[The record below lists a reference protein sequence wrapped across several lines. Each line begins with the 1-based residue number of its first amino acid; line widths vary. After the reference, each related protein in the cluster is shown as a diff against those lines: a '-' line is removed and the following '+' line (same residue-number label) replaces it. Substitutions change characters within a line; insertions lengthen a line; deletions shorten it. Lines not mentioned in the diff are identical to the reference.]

1 MYPFSGK
8 APKTCRSQNCKVDHI
23 IYEIA
28 DLTVLFWV
36 ISQKCSEIT
45 DFKDFEE
52 TFRNECSERNER
64 RGTVARS
71 EAGSPLGCRAED
83 DGAPKRMNRAE

>member
-1 MYPFSGK
+1 MYPLFNLNLFQFDESIKPLGM
-8 APKTCRSQNCKVDHI
+8 TF
-23 IYEIA
+23 
-28 DLTVLFWV
+28 LFWV

-64 RGTVARS
+64 RGTVVLRS
-71 EAGSPLGCRAED
+71 APQRGPRIALD
-83 DGAPKRMNRAE
+83 DGAPKRMERAE

>member
-1 MYPFSGK
+1 MLFHIVQPKLRGSHGK
-8 APKTCRSQNCKVDHI
+8 GLNLHL

-28 DLTVLFWV
+28 DLTFLFWV

-64 RGTVARS
+64 RGTVVRS
-71 EAGSPLGCRAED
+71 EAGSPLGCRVED
-83 DGAPKRMNRAE
+83 DGAPKRMERAE